1 MTTNAEHE
9 SALREA
15 AQELTSAATAQDV
28 RRIWNKHFSILG
40 HRTLGRLLL
49 GRSADELLDRRAAR
63 SERD

>member
-28 RRIWNKHFSILG
+28 RRTWNKHFSILG

>member
-9 SALREA
+9 SALQEA
-15 AQELTSAATAQDV
+15 ERELTSAASAQDV
-28 RRIWNKHFSILG
+28 RRIWGKHLNTLG

-49 GRSADELLDRRAAR
+49 GRSADKLLARRAER

>member
-9 SALREA
+9 SALQEA
-15 AQELTSAATAQDV
+15 ERELTSAASAQDV
-28 RRIWNKHFSILG
+28 RRIWGKHLSTLG

-49 GRSADELLDRRAAR
+49 GRSADELLARRAER